1 MGQPELIDLIDL
13 FNYLK
18 TMPTLT
24 ANDGSIVVDF
34 DDNDVLNGIDYTL
47 WFRLNA
53 ESLMRD
59 FQLSWLKQGYCP
71 AVSLVMEDN
80 AQR

>member
-24 ANDGSIVVDF
+24 SNDGSIVVDF
-34 DDNDVLNGIDYTL
+34 DDNDVLDRIIWTVWL
-47 WFRLNA
+47 SLNA
-53 ESLMRD
+53 ESLMKT
-59 FQLSWLKQGYCP
+59 FQSNWIKQGYCP
-71 AVSLVMEDN
+71 AVSIARED
-80 AQR
+80 